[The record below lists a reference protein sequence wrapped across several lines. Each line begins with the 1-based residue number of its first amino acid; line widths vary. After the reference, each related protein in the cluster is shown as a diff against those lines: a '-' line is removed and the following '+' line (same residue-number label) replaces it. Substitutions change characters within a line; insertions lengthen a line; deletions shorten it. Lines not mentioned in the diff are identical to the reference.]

1 MSNGKWV
8 IYEGYLVDKM
18 SEIVDRLKVDIECE
32 KTREK
37 MEDEQDRSNP
47 YPPTEPYEHVLSIL
61 EGELRILQREF
72 VRTNR
77 QFDEDYEIS
86 ITEYQQK
93 KFPQWEHLFDY
104 DCQILDGELNPET

>member
-1 MSNGKWV
+1 MSDGKWV
-8 IYEGYLVDKM
+8 IYEGHLVDKM

-61 EGELRILQREF
+61 EGELRTVQRMF
-72 VRTNR
+72 VKTNR
-77 QFDEDYEIS
+77 LFYQEFEMS
-86 ITEYQQK
+86 LTEYQQK
-93 KFPQWEHLFDY
+93 HYPQWEHLFDHE
-104 DCQILDGELNPET
+104 CQTLDGIINPET